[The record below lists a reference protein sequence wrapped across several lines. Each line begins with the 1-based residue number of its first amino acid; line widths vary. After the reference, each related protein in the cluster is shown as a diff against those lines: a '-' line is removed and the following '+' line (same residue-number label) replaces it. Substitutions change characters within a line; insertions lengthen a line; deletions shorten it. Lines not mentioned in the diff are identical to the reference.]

1 MYQIPNFDEE
11 SALGLA
17 ECVLERYKYELVE
30 TVVKCLEQP
39 PHTGEKNWRLT
50 PDTISDWMDITLDK
64 EAELRERELSLQ
76 KAKNAEIMKVEFT
89 VHEDL
94 KPETKK
100 MIQDYLDSL
109 SGPKMVQAMTDKDVR
124 KFGGDRPH
132 KSNLPYQS
140 TNEEYLIEK
149 ELRRQWALEVH
160 DKYTGKRLDN
170 WLSFEEWRMI

>member
-64 EAELRERELSLQ
+64 QSELREREISMQ
-76 KAKNAEIMKVEFT
+76 KAKNAEIMTVEFT
-89 VHEDL
+89 VNEDL

-124 KFGGDRPH
+124 KFGGERPY

-140 TNEEYLIEK
+140 TSEEYLIEK
-149 ELRRQWALEVH
+149 ELRRRWALEVH
-160 DKYTGKRLDN
+160 DKYTGKRLEN
-170 WLSFEEWRMI
+170 WLSFEEWKLI